1 MRIAAN
7 PAIQEALAKGS
18 LGPAPKI
25 GPEGVGPGGVGGGD
39 FAKQLME
46 VLGEV
51 NDAQTKAGELQ
62 TDLMTGRKPVEVHDV
77 MIGMEKAGI
86 ALQLTLAVRNKV
98 LEAYQEVS
106 RMQV

>member
-7 PAIQEALAKGS
+7 PAIQEALSKGA
-18 LGPAPKI
+18 L
-25 GPEGVGPGGVGGGD
+25 GGGPKVADGPD
-39 FAKQLME
+39 FAQQLKE
-46 VLGEV
+46 VLSDV
-51 NDAQTKAGELQ
+51 NDAQAKAGELQ
-62 TDLMTGRKPVEVHDV
+62 TDMMTGRKPVEIHDV

-86 ALQLTLAVRNKV
+86 ALQLTMAVRNKV

>member
-7 PAIQEALAKGS
+7 PAIQEALSKGT
-18 LGPAPKI
+18 LGGAASPK
-25 GPEGVGPGGVGGGD
+25 GVGAADGPD
-39 FAKQLME
+39 FAQQLKD
-46 VLGEV
+46 VLGDV
-51 NDAQTKAGELQ
+51 NDSQNKATELQ
-62 TDLMTGRKPVEVHDV
+62 TDLMTGRKPTEIHDV
-77 MIGMEKAGI
+77 MIGMEKAGV

>member
-7 PAIQEALAKGS
+7 PAIQEALLKGT
-18 LGPAPKI
+18 LGTPSKAPQ
-25 GPEGVGPGGVGGGD
+25 EVQGGD
-39 FAKQLME
+39 FAQQLMD

-51 NDAQTKAGELQ
+51 NDAQGKASELQ
-62 TDLMTGRKPVEVHDV
+62 TDLMTGRKPTEIHDV

>member
-7 PAIQEALAKGS
+7 PAIQEALSKGT
-18 LGPAPKI
+18 LGGTSP
-25 GPEGVGPGGVGGGD
+25 VGGGKAADGVD
-39 FAKQLME
+39 FAQ
-46 VLGEV
+46 
-51 NDAQTKAGELQ
+51 Q
-62 TDLMTGRKPVEVHDV
+62 MTGRKPVEIHDV
-77 MIGMEKAGI
+77 MIGMEKAGV